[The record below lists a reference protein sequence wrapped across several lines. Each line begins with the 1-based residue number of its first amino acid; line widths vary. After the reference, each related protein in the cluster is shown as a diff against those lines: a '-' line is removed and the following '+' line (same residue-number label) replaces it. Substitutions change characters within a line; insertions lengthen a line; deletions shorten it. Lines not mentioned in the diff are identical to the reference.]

1 MVSEAGVL
9 YLEQKVVRRQR
20 MKNRA
25 AEKNKSCS
33 TKDNRFFDS
42 DTDDSDGSVVLTSA
56 LQNLLKRR
64 GQIDRTA
71 PTYFENVINIL
82 VQNHLS

>member
-25 AEKNKSCS
+25 AEKNKICN

-42 DTDDSDGSVVLTSA
+42 NTEDSDVSFVLSST
-56 LQNLLKRR
+56 LQHLLERR
-64 GQIDRTA
+64 AQIDRTA

-82 VQNHLS
+82 VQNNLS